1 MSSKGN
7 AKKRDMGVHYS
18 SKSQT
23 WNTPRDFFKPLNDIW
38 KFTLDVACL
47 PDSALCS
54 KYFTP
59 EDNSLIQDWGTE
71 ICWLNPPYNDL
82 KTWLAKAVDA
92 YNKGATVVILV
103 PSRTD
108 TIAFQSY
115 AAKDCS
121 CICFIK
127 GRLKF
132 FDPNKNE
139 NEKQDP
145 APFPSCL
152 IVLDDNLTDEK
163 IQHLKTLGLVM
174 KNV

>member
-1 MSSKGN
+1 MDE
-7 AKKRDMGVHYS
+7 KKDKHGVHFS

-23 WNTPRDFFKPLNDIW
+23 WNTPRDLFKDIDAEW
-38 KFTLDVACL
+38 HFTLDVACL
-47 PDSALCS
+47 EDSALCD

-59 EDNSLIQDWGTE
+59 DDNSLIQDWGTE

-82 KTWLAKAVDA
+82 KTWLSKAVDA
-92 YNKGATVVILV
+92 YNKGATVVLLV

-108 TIAFQSY
+108 TVAFQTY
-115 AAKDCS
+115 AAKVCD

-139 NEKQDP
+139 NEKQDS

-152 IVLDDNLTDEK
+152 IVLDKNLTPSK
-163 IQHLKTLGLVM
+163 IQYLKTLGLVM